1 MRVALIANFRV
12 SVALCGSLEAWRE
25 SLEARVRIAQQIEG
39 IPIKTIQQAI
49 NDGDYSGV
57 VNPD

>member
-1 MRVALIANFRV
+1 MRVALTASFRV

-49 NDGDYSGV
+49 DDGDYLQLAK
-57 VNPD
+57 